1 MGDYG
6 LRISKDGY
14 DVLSDADD
22 RNMVFTSKGSVLKVF
37 MEGSVDISID
47 NGVGGGGAIINH
59 ALGYVPMAFVVNI
72 TSGVIFPS
80 SSGFPGALYWMDTDN
95 LYISYE
101 NIGEPT
107 HTDTFKYQILVD
119 KIE

>member
-6 LRISKDGY
+6 MRVSKDGK
-14 DVLSDADD
+14 DVISDTDD
-22 RNMVFTSKGSVLKVF
+22 RDMVFTSKGSVLKVF

-47 NGVGGGGAIINH
+47 NGTGGGSATINH
-59 ALGYVPMAFVVNI
+59 GLGYVPMAFVVNT

-80 SSGFPGALYWMDTDN
+80 TSGLPGALYWMDSDN
-95 LYISYE
+95 LYITYE

-107 HTDTFKYQILVD
+107 HTDTFNYQILVD